1 MSNDEQI
8 NFTIDGDAKEL
19 AKNQLEYGELSE
31 RLRETVRAIAFGEEV
46 SQHQKLKK
54 RLEGLRDSKDELRAE
69 KREIE
74 AKIEDVEQK
83 ISRVEERVD
92 KLDRR
97 EDQYTASLE
106 MLEDQLMSGVHVFPE
121 HGQVMKAAKI
131 GEKEPEDVIE
141 DLQDRNPS
149 VPEHA
154 FKSKMDT
161 SRTWTGVTG
170 GQPTAGDD

>member
-1 MSNDEQI
+1 MSNDDQI

-19 AKNQLEYGELSE
+19 AKNHLEHGELSE

-54 RLEGLRDSKDELRAE
+54 RLENLRDTKDDLRAE
-69 KREIE
+69 KRELE

-97 EDQYTASLE
+97 EDQYSASLE
-106 MLEDQLMSGVHVFPE
+106 MLEDQLMSGAHVFPG
-121 HGQVMKAAKI
+121 HGQVMKAAKM
-131 GEKEPEDVIE
+131 GEKEPEDVID
-141 DLQDRNPS
+141 DLKERNPS
-149 VPEHA
+149 VPDYA

-161 SRTWTGVTG
+161 SRNWNGATS
-170 GQPTAGDD
+170 GQTATDGD